1 MFVVRRHELTD
12 ESWAVIEPFLAPPRM
27 GRPVRDR
34 RQVVNGILWK
44 LSTGAA
50 WRDLP
55 ERYGPW
61 KTVYE
66 RFRRW
71 SADGTWDRLL
81 AHVQQH
87 SDAAGAVDWTVV
99 CVDSTTVRAHQHAAG
114 APKKGQDWPGEALGR
129 SRGGLTTKIHLA
141 CDGEG
146 RPLAF
151 TLTAGNVN
159 DCTQFEQVMARI
171 RIQRCGPGRPR
182 TRPERVAAD
191 KGYSS
196 TKIRTYLRRRGIKAA
211 IPERIDQI
219 NGRIRRGESLCRLDR
234 AAYRRRN
241 VVERCFNKLKHNK
254 ALATRYDKRARHYQ
268 ALVTLACLKLWL
280 P

>member
-1 MFVVRRHELTD
+1 MK
-12 ESWAVIEPFLAPPRM
+12 AAPWPS
-27 GRPVRDR
+27 P
-34 RQVVNGILWK
+34 
-44 LSTGAA
+44 SPPAT
-50 WRDLP
+50 
-55 ERYGPW
+55 
-61 KTVYE
+61 
-66 RFRRW
+66 
-71 SADGTWDRLL
+71 
-81 AHVQQH
+81 
-87 SDAAGAVDWTVV
+87 
-99 CVDSTTVRAHQHAAG
+99 STTAPSSSRSWPASAFSG
-114 APKKGQDWPGEALGR
+114 AD
-129 SRGGLTTKIHLA
+129 
-141 CDGEG
+141 
-146 RPLAF
+146 
-151 TLTAGNVN
+151 
-159 DCTQFEQVMARI
+159 
-171 RIQRCGPGRPR
+171 GRPR

>member
-1 MFVVRRHELTD
+1 VVLRHELTD
-12 ESWAVIEPFLAPPRM
+12 ESWAVIEPLLAPARM
-27 GRPVRDR
+27 GRSVRDR

-61 KTVYE
+61 TGPPACG
-66 RFRRW
+66 R
-71 SADGTWDRLL
+71 D
-81 AHVQQH
+81 
-87 SDAAGAVDWTVV
+87 
-99 CVDSTTVRAHQHAAG
+99 
-114 APKKGQDWPGEALGR
+114 PKRGLWPGEAIGR

-141 CDGEG
+141 CDGHG

-159 DCTQFEQVMARI
+159 DCTQFEAVMARI
-171 RIQRCGPGRPR
+171 RIARPGPGRPR
-182 TRPERVAAD
+182 ARPEQVAAD

-196 TKIRTYLRRRGIKAA
+196 VKIRAYLRRRGIKAA

-219 NGRIRRGESLCRLDR
+219 NGRIRRGERRCYLDR

-241 VVERCFNKLKHNK
+241 VVERCFNKLKHHK

-268 ALVTLACLKLWL
+268 AMVTLACLKLWL

>member
-1 MFVVRRHELTD
+1 MRRFHD
-12 ESWAVIEPFLAPPRM
+12 RAGPPAR
-27 GRPVRDR
+27 GR
-34 RQVVNGILWK
+34 
-44 LSTGAA
+44 
-50 WRDLP
+50 
-55 ERYGPW
+55 GP
-61 KTVYE
+61 K
-66 RFRRW
+66 R
-71 SADGTWDRLL
+71 
-81 AHVQQH
+81 
-87 SDAAGAVDWTVV
+87 
-99 CVDSTTVRAHQHAAG
+99 
-114 APKKGQDWPGEALGR
+114 GQSWPGEAIGR

-141 CDGEG
+141 CDGQG

-151 TLTAGNVN
+151 TVTAGNVN

-171 RIQRCGPGRPR
+171 RVGRRGPGRPR
-182 TRPERVAAD
+182 TRPAQVAAD

-196 TKIRTYLRRRGIKAA
+196 TKIRAYLRRRGIKAA

-268 ALVTLACLKLWL
+268 AMVTIACLRLWL

>member
-1 MFVVRRHELTD
+1 MRRHELTD
-12 ESWAVIEPFLAPPRM
+12 PAWSVIEPLLAPSRM

-87 SDAAGAVDWTVV
+87 CDAVGAVDWSVV

-114 APKKGQDWPGEALGR
+114 APKKGQEWPGEAIGR

-141 CDGEG
+141 CDGRG

-151 TLTAGNVN
+151 TLTGGNVN
-159 DCTQFEQVMARI
+159 DCTQFEAVMARI

-182 TRPERVAAD
+182 TRPDLVAAD

-196 TKIRTYLRRRGIKAA
+196 TKIRSYLRQRGIKAA

-219 NGRIRRGESLCRLDR
+219 NGRIRRGESRCRLDR

-241 VVERCFNKLKHNK
+241 LVERCFNKLKHNK

-268 ALVTLACLKLWL
+268 SLVTIACLRFWL

>member
-1 MFVVRRHELTD
+1 MRRHELTD
-12 ESWAVIEPFLAPPRM
+12 ESWAVIEPLLAPPRM
-27 GRPVRDR
+27 GRPV
-34 RQVVNGILWK
+34 
-44 LSTGAA
+44 
-50 WRDLP
+50 RDLP

-71 SADGTWDRLL
+71 SANGTWDRLL

-87 SDAAGAVDWTVV
+87 SDAVGAVDWTVV
-99 CVDSTTVRAHQHAAG
+99 YVDSTTVRAHQHAAG
-114 APKKGQDWPGEALGR
+114 ARKKAQPWPGEAIGR

-141 CDGEG
+141 CDARGQ
-146 RPLAF
+146 PLAF
-151 TLTAGNVN
+151 TITAGNVN
-159 DCTQFEQVMARI
+159 DCTQFKQVMALI
-171 RIQRCGPGRPR
+171 RVERCGPGRSR
-182 TRPERVAAD
+182 TRPEQVVAD

-196 TKIRTYLRRRGIKAA
+196 TKIHTYLPRRGIKAA

-219 NGRIRRGESLCRLDR
+219 TGRIHRRESLCRLNR
-234 AAYRRRN
+234 SAYRRRN

-254 ALATRYDKRARHYQ
+254 APATRYDKRARHYQ
-268 ALVTLACLKLWL
+268 ATVTLACLRLWL